1 MDKRYRYL
9 IPNGITFIS
18 LACGICAILLATR
31 GELLS
36 AGILVIASYI
46 LDMLDGASARKL
58 EAGSEFG
65 LQLDSLV
72 DMVSLGTAPAV
83 VAFIHLQDAGI
94 SGFWVWPSVLT
105 LPLAGAFRLAR
116 FNLQPPKEAGHMD
129 SVGLP
134 ISTAGASVALAVL
147 TDLFWPDRF
156 MAEYV
161 LVPLLWL
168 MAIFM
173 VSKIAFPSLYAILAA
188 PRRRVVLIL
197 LFVFTTLTMPLFY
210 AWFIWTNAYVGFSV
224 ALAGAGRKRPN
235 ARARLGL

>member
-1 MDKRYRYL
+1 MDSKYRVL
-9 IPNGITFIS
+9 IPNAITFLS
-18 LACGICAILLATR
+18 LACGTSAILLATR
-31 GELLS
+31 GQLLW
-36 AGILVIASYI
+36 AGVLVLASFI

-58 EAGSEFG
+58 QAGTDFG

-83 VAFIHLQDAGI
+83 IAFMHLQN
-94 SGFWVWPSVLT
+94 SGVSPLLIWPSVLT

-116 FNLQPPKEAGHMD
+116 FNLQPPKETGNVD

-156 MAEYV
+156 IAEFV
-161 LVPLLWL
+161 LIPLLWI
-168 MAIFM
+168 MAVFM

-197 LFVFTTLTMPLFY
+197 LFVLSTITMPLFY
-210 AWFIWTNAYVGFSV
+210 AWFMWTNAYVGFSV
-224 ALAGAGRKRPN
+224 ALAGANKKRPN